1 MLLRSD
7 SGKRTVGPDSIDPGH
22 ACRSVDRARVDDAV
36 TENPAIG
43 ETEIWKIYRL
53 DGNITPP
60 TPWETGFKDTVIA
73 YPGQVERAGSRRAR
87 PKEKERLAGHA
98 SIPLAPVPDKSAN

>member
-1 MLLRSD
+1 VLPRPMLLRSG

-43 ETEIWKIYRL
+43 ETEIWKI
-53 DGNITPP
+53 
-60 TPWETGFKDTVIA
+60 
-73 YPGQVERAGSRRAR
+73 
-87 PKEKERLAGHA
+87 
-98 SIPLAPVPDKSAN
+98 